1 MRILHLN
8 YSDSS
13 GGAAI
18 AAYNI
23 YLAQKRMGLDVKF
36 LCYEKKKEDDNVV
49 QIRQNFISSKIHQ
62 YKKGIDRR
70 IMKFFINDRHTSYS
84 TGLFKLNLKNII
96 SEINPDIINI
106 HWINSSMISIKEFSS
121 LKKYKI
127 FWTLHDM
134 WPFCATEHYS
144 LNNYYETG
152 YLKKNFFDINNFIF
166 KKKIKYFPKN
176 INIIAPSE
184 WIKLTAQKSLIFKNS
199 KFKKIHHAIDE
210 NKWVLNN
217 KAKSKDLLGLSK
229 YKNIILFG
237 AERGI
242 SMRRKNFSFL
252 EKVLKHLKFI
262 SYKDTCIAVFGGS
275 KLEDTIKKNYT
286 IKFFGQIENKETL
299 NKLYSASDIL
309 AVPSIQEVFG
319 LVAIESMLS
328 GTPVV
333 SFRKT
338 GVEDVIKHMQNGYL
352 ANYLNKIDF
361 AKGIEFFLKNKKKNI
376 NENMIRKMAISKFN
390 FKKISEEYFNFY
402 NNI

>member
-23 YLAQKRMGLDVKF
+23 YLAQKQMGLDVKF

-49 QIRQNFISSKIHQ
+49 QIHQNFINSKIHQ

-106 HWINSSMISIKEFSS
+106 HWINSSMISIKEFSD
-121 LKKYKI
+121 LKKYKL

-152 YLKKNFFDINNFIF
+152 YLKKNFFDINSFIF

-199 KFKKIHHAIDE
+199 KFKKIHHPIDE
-210 NKWVLNN
+210 NNWVLNN
-217 KAKSKDLLGLSK
+217 KAESKNLLGLSK

-252 EKVLKHLKFI
+252 EKVLKHLKFT
-262 SYKDTCIAVFGGS
+262 SHKDTCIAVFGGS
-275 KLEDTIKKNYT
+275 KLKDIIRKNYT
-286 IKFFGQIENKETL
+286 IKFFGQIEKKDIL

-376 NENMIRKMAISKFN
+376 NENKIRKMAIAKFN
-390 FKKISEEYFNFY
+390 FKKISEE
-402 NNI
+402 